1 MPEITE
7 EEVMKGFE
15 ESDRKLRHLYFMA
28 ESTEEILRSIDGQ
41 LAMMTLFKP
50 EAPPEA
56 RLKAWHKLRISAK
69 TCPNAA
75 YNLGVFFNDSER
87 HRDRRRKTALRLYEH
102 SYKAGLARM
111 KDVGKPLEEANWEEE
126 TLRDIVSRAITNIG
140 VDFSRRGDVVS
151 ALQYFRLGARIYP
164 ANANAQVCLGRMAI
178 FANKETKADPLEG
191 LLAWRTATE
200 TQASCLNNSS
210 DCDCLKNLVRV
221 ADGVRTRYG
230 EDQAREY
237 LLTRVRSRHADGAG
251 TAFRTVAARAR
262 ELKELGCVSLS
273 PKAAAASESLATM
286 EAAMG
291 RSHPLETRV
300 TIAATLLGH
309 LAVIDGR
316 EVGDHGMIDRS
327 RERCSD
333 FEPLRPFLGDH
344 EWEDVSPPRSS
355 HLMKPEVATDIFRR
369 VKLAVDCLRA
379 DVPGIGPEDAMTGL
393 LFHLDPNFRFGVTN
407 MAQMTFSG
415 GHWKASSGRE
425 LYIPAMNI
433 SGQGRED

>member
-7 EEVMKGFE
+7 DDVMKGFE
-15 ESDRKLRHLYFMA
+15 ESDRELRRLYFMA
-28 ESTEEILRSIDGQ
+28 ESTEEILASIDGQ
-41 LAMMTLFKP
+41 IAMMTLFKS
-50 EAPPEA
+50 EAPPEVRFA
-56 RLKAWHKLRISAK
+56 AWHKLRTAAK

-75 YNLGVFFNDSER
+75 YNLGLFFNDSER
-87 HRDRRRKTALRLYEH
+87 YRDRRRKKALRLYEH
-102 SYKAGLARM
+102 AYKVGLARM
-111 KDVGKPLEEANWEEE
+111 KDAGKSFEEANRDEEM
-126 TLRDIVSRAITNIG
+126 LRDIVSRAITNIG
-140 VDFSRRGDVVS
+140 VDFSQRGDVVS
-151 ALQYFRLGARIYP
+151 ALQYFRLGAKLYP

-191 LLAWRTATE
+191 LRAWKTATE
-200 TQASCLNNSS
+200 TQPSCLNNSS

-230 EDQAREY
+230 EDQARDY

-251 TAFRTVAARAR
+251 TAFRTVASEAR
-262 ELKELGCVSLS
+262 ELKELGCKPLS

-316 EVGDHGMIDRS
+316 EVGDRAMIDRS
-327 RERCSD
+327 RELCSG

-344 EWEDVSPPRSS
+344 EWADVSPPRSS
-355 HLMKPEVATDIFRR
+355 HLMKPEVATDICRR
-369 VKLAVDCLRA
+369 VGLAVDCLRA
-379 DVPGIGPEDAMTGL
+379 DVPGIGPEDAMTGF
-393 LFHLDPNFRFGVTN
+393 LFHLDPHFRFGVAN
-407 MAQMTFSG
+407 MAQVTFSEG
-415 GHWKASSGRE
+415 YWSASSGRE

-433 SGQGRED
+433 SGRHED